1 MGEMIKF
8 DLEKFKAGAVA
19 VDENGR
25 EHNPKDFTFRPNS
38 MESDNVLLHYS
49 HAEHYWHM
57 KESKWIVYREFES
70 EEEAELF
77 AEVENSFKEGDT
89 VWKIKEV

>member
-1 MGEMIKF
+1 MIKF

-70 EEEAELF
+70 EEDAIACGLL
-77 AEVENSFKEGDT
+77 VNTQSEGD
-89 VWKIKEV
+89 WKIKEV